1 MPFSETSFENRL
13 RTAVTGGRTVWPD
26 GKRSALLLTYDMDA
40 DSSWISRGLDEPV
53 ARSAGQFEVNVGT
66 PCILELMKWFGLK
79 STFFTPGWI
88 AEQYPKMVE
97 AVARDGHE
105 IGLHGYLHEPP
116 PGLSEPQEREIVR
129 RGSAALEALTGKRPI
144 GYRSPIWQFSE
155 NTVRLLHEAGFK
167 YTSDFMHTLLPTWND
182 VDGLPVDMI
191 NLPGSWVLDDAVY
204 FQFHITIRTAMRRA
218 ADVLEIYKEEFRA
231 VHAAGGLFTLVMH
244 PQLSGRPSRVLMLK
258 EFMDYVKGFDG
269 VWLPRPIDIV
279 EYWRS
284 EHQPLAIPA
293 KAGAARADATLH
305 G

>member
-1 MPFSETSFENRL
+1 MLAQDEGFHARL
-13 RTAVTGGRTVWPD
+13 RAAVSGGRTVWPD

-88 AEQYPKMVE
+88 AEQYPAMVE
-97 AVARDGHE
+97 AVVRDGHE

-116 PGLSEPQEREIVR
+116 PKLSEAEEIEAVR
-129 RGSAALEALTGKRPI
+129 RGSAALEAVTGVRPV
-144 GYRSPIWQFSE
+144 GYRSPIWQFSA
-155 NTVRLLHEAGFK
+155 NTVRILHQAGFK
-167 YTSDFMHTLLPTWND
+167 YTSDFMHTLLPTWNE
-182 VDGLPVDMI
+182 VDGVPIDMI

-231 VHAAGGLFTLVMH
+231 VHGCGGLFVLVMH

-258 EFMDYVKGFDG
+258 EFMDYVKGFEG
-269 VWLPRPIDIV
+269 VWLPRPIEIV
-279 EYWRS
+279 DYWRS
-284 EHQPLAIPA
+284 EHKLAAVPA
-293 KAGAARADATLH
+293 VKR
-305 G
+305 

>member
-1 MPFSETSFENRL
+1 MQNQDAEFQERL
-13 RTAVTGGRTVWPD
+13 RAAVNGGRSIWPD

-53 ARSAGQFEVNVGT
+53 ARSGGQFEVNVGT

-97 AVARDGHE
+97 AVIKDGHE

-116 PGLSEPQEREIVR
+116 PKLNEAEEIEAVR
-129 RGSAALEALTGKRPI
+129 RGSAALEAMTGKKPI
-144 GYRSPIWQFSE
+144 GYRSPIWQFSP
-155 NTVRLLHEAGFK
+155 NTVRILHDAGFK
-167 YTSDFMHTLLPTWND
+167 YTSDFMHTMLPTWNE
-182 VDGLPVDMI
+182 VRGAAVDMI

-231 VHAAGGLFTLVMH
+231 VHAVGGLFTLVMH

-258 EFMDYVKGFDG
+258 EFMDYIKGFGD
-269 VWLPRPIDIV
+269 VWLPSPIDVV

-284 EHQPLAIPA
+284 EHGPPKLISY
-293 KAGAARADATLH
+293 R
-305 G
+305 

>member
-1 MPFSETSFENRL
+1 MMSADDDFAGRL
-13 RTAVTGGRTVWPD
+13 RSAISKGHRVWPD
-26 GKRSALLLTYDMDA
+26 GRRSALLLTYDMDG

-66 PCILELMKWFGLK
+66 PCILELMKWFNLR

-88 AEQYPKMVE
+88 AEQYPSMVA
-97 AVARDGHE
+97 AVAKDGHE

-116 PGLSEPQEREIVR
+116 PNLDEAQERDVIR
-129 RGSAALEALTGKRPI
+129 RGSAALEALTGRRPI
-144 GYRSPIWQFSE
+144 GYRSPIWQFSA
-155 NTVRLLHEAGFK
+155 NTVRLLHQAGFK
-167 YTSDFMHTLLPTWND
+167 YTSDFMHTLLPTFND
-182 VDGLPVDMI
+182 VDGETVDMV

-258 EFMDYVKGFDG
+258 EFMEYVSGFEG
-269 VWLPRPIDIV
+269 VWLPRPIDV
-279 EYWRS
+279 VDYWRA
-284 EHQPLAIPA
+284 EDPLMQF
-293 KAGAARADATLH
+293 KAATVH
-305 G
+305 S

>member
-1 MPFSETSFENRL
+1 MSDSDTSFQERL
-13 RTAVTGGRTVWPD
+13 RAAVSGGRTVWPD

-40 DSSWISRGLDEPV
+40 NSSWISRGLDEPV

-144 GYRSPIWQFSE
+144 GYRSPIWQFSK

-269 VWLPRPIDIV
+269 VWLPRPIDVV

-284 EHQPLAIPA
+284 EHRPPA
-293 KAGAARADATLH
+293 MPATAGAARADATLQ

>member
-1 MPFSETSFENRL
+1 MLAQDEGFHARL
-13 RTAVTGGRTVWPD
+13 RAAVSGGRTVWPD

-40 DSSWISRGLDEPV
+40 NSSWISRGLDEPV

-88 AEQYPKMVE
+88 AEQYPAMVE
-97 AVARDGHE
+97 AVVRDGHE

-116 PGLSEPQEREIVR
+116 PKLSEAEEIEAVR
-129 RGSAALEALTGKRPI
+129 RGSAALEAVTGVRPV
-144 GYRSPIWQFSE
+144 GYRSPIWQFSA
-155 NTVRLLHEAGFK
+155 NTVRILHQAGFK
-167 YTSDFMHTLLPTWND
+167 YTSDFMHTLLPTWNE
-182 VDGLPVDMI
+182 VDGVPIDMI

-231 VHAAGGLFTLVMH
+231 VHGCGGLFVLVMH

-258 EFMDYVKGFDG
+258 EFMDYVKGFEG
-269 VWLPRPIDIV
+269 VWLPRPIEIV
-279 EYWRS
+279 DYWRS
-284 EHQPLAIPA
+284 EHKLAAVPA
-293 KAGAARADATLH
+293 VKR
-305 G
+305 

>member
-1 MPFSETSFENRL
+1 MQNQGAEFQERL
-13 RTAVTGGRTVWPD
+13 RAAVNGGRSIWPD

-53 ARSAGQFEVNVGT
+53 ARSGGQFEVNVGT

-97 AVARDGHE
+97 AVIKDGHE

-116 PGLSEPQEREIVR
+116 PKLNEAEEIEAVR
-129 RGSAALEALTGKRPI
+129 RGSAALEAMTGKKPI
-144 GYRSPIWQFSE
+144 GYRSPIWQFSP
-155 NTVRLLHEAGFK
+155 NTVRILHDAGFK
-167 YTSDFMHTLLPTWND
+167 YTSDFMHTMLPTWNE
-182 VDGLPVDMI
+182 VRGAAVDMI

-231 VHAAGGLFTLVMH
+231 VHAVGGLFTLVMH

-258 EFMDYVKGFDG
+258 EFMDYVKGFDD
-269 VWLPRPIDIV
+269 VWLPSPIDVV

-284 EHQPLAIPA
+284 EHGPPKLISY
-293 KAGAARADATLH
+293 R
-305 G
+305 

>member
-1 MPFSETSFENRL
+1 MENQDSEFQERL
-13 RTAVTGGRTVWPD
+13 RVAVNGGRSIWPD

-40 DSSWISRGLDEPV
+40 DASWISRGLDEPV
-53 ARSAGQFEVNVGT
+53 ARSGGQFEVNVGT

-88 AEQYPKMVE
+88 AEEYPKMVE
-97 AVARDGHE
+97 AVIKDGHE

-116 PGLSEPQEREIVR
+116 PKLNEAEEIEAVR
-129 RGSAALEALTGKRPI
+129 RGSAALEAMTGKKPI
-144 GYRSPIWQFSE
+144 GYRSPIWQFSP
-155 NTVRLLHEAGFK
+155 NTVRILHDAGFK
-167 YTSDFMHTLLPTWND
+167 YTSDFMHTMLPTWNE
-182 VDGLPVDMI
+182 VRGAAVDMI

-231 VHAAGGLFTLVMH
+231 VHAVGGLFTLVMH

-258 EFMDYVKGFDG
+258 EFMDYVKGFDD
-269 VWLPRPIDIV
+269 VWLPSPIDVV

-284 EHQPLAIPA
+284 EHGPPKLIAY
-293 KAGAARADATLH
+293 R
-305 G
+305 

>member
-1 MPFSETSFENRL
+1 MQNQDAEFQERL
-13 RTAVTGGRTVWPD
+13 RAAVNGGRSIWPD

-53 ARSAGQFEVNVGT
+53 ARSGGQFEVNVGT

-97 AVARDGHE
+97 AVIKDGHE

-116 PGLSEPQEREIVR
+116 PKLNEAEEIEAVR
-129 RGSAALEALTGKRPI
+129 RGSAALEAMTGKKPI
-144 GYRSPIWQFSE
+144 GYRSPIWQFSP
-155 NTVRLLHEAGFK
+155 NTVRILHDAGFK
-167 YTSDFMHTLLPTWND
+167 YTSDFMHTMLPTWNE
-182 VDGLPVDMI
+182 VRGAAVDMI

-231 VHAAGGLFTLVMH
+231 VHAVGGLFTLVMH

-258 EFMDYVKGFDG
+258 EFMDYVRGFDD
-269 VWLPRPIDIV
+269 VWLPSPIDIV

-284 EHQPLAIPA
+284 EHGPPKLISY
-293 KAGAARADATLH
+293 R
-305 G
+305 

>member
-1 MPFSETSFENRL
+1 MLAQDEGFHARL
-13 RTAVTGGRTVWPD
+13 RAAVSGGRTVWPD

-40 DSSWISRGLDEPV
+40 DLSWISRGLDEPV

-88 AEQYPKMVE
+88 AEQYPAMVE
-97 AVARDGHE
+97 AVVRDGHE

-116 PGLSEPQEREIVR
+116 PKLSEAEEIEAVR
-129 RGSAALEALTGKRPI
+129 RGSAALEAVTGVRPV
-144 GYRSPIWQFSE
+144 GYRSPIWQFSA
-155 NTVRLLHEAGFK
+155 NTVRILHQAGFK
-167 YTSDFMHTLLPTWND
+167 YTSDFMHTLLPTWNE
-182 VDGLPVDMI
+182 VDGVPIDMI

-231 VHAAGGLFTLVMH
+231 VHGCGGLFVLVMH

-258 EFMDYVKGFDG
+258 EFMDYVKGFEG
-269 VWLPRPIDIV
+269 VWLPRPIEIV
-279 EYWRS
+279 DYWRS
-284 EHQPLAIPA
+284 EHKLAAVPA
-293 KAGAARADATLH
+293 VKR
-305 G
+305 

>member
-1 MPFSETSFENRL
+1 MQKQDAEFQERL
-13 RTAVTGGRTVWPD
+13 RAAVNGGRSIWPD

-53 ARSAGQFEVNVGT
+53 ARSGGQFEVNVGT

-97 AVARDGHE
+97 AVIKDGHE

-116 PGLSEPQEREIVR
+116 PKLNEAEEIEAVR
-129 RGSAALEALTGKRPI
+129 RGSAALEAMTGKKPI
-144 GYRSPIWQFSE
+144 GYRSPIWQFSP
-155 NTVRLLHEAGFK
+155 NTVRILHDAGFK
-167 YTSDFMHTLLPTWND
+167 YTSDFMHTMLPTWNE
-182 VDGLPVDMI
+182 VRGAAVDMI

-231 VHAAGGLFTLVMH
+231 VHAVGGLFTLVMH

-258 EFMDYVKGFDG
+258 EFMDYVKGFDD
-269 VWLPRPIDIV
+269 VWLPRPIDVV
-279 EYWRS
+279 EHWRS
-284 EHQPLAIPA
+284 EHGPPKLISY
-293 KAGAARADATLH
+293 R
-305 G
+305 

>member
-1 MPFSETSFENRL
+1 MLAQDEGFQARL
-13 RTAVTGGRTVWPD
+13 RATVSGGRTVWPD

-88 AEQYPKMVE
+88 AEQYPAMVE
-97 AVARDGHE
+97 AVVRDGHE

-116 PGLSEPQEREIVR
+116 PKLSEAEEIEVVR
-129 RGSAALEALTGKRPI
+129 RGSAALEAVTGVRPV
-144 GYRSPIWQFSE
+144 GYRSPIWQFSA
-155 NTVRLLHEAGFK
+155 NTVRILHQAGFK
-167 YTSDFMHTLLPTWND
+167 YTSDFMHTLLPTWNE
-182 VDGLPVDMI
+182 VNGVPIDMI

-218 ADVLEIYKEEFRA
+218 TDVLEIYKEEFRA
-231 VHAAGGLFTLVMH
+231 VHGCGGLFVLVMH

-258 EFMDYVKGFDG
+258 EFMDYVKGFEG
-269 VWLPRPIDIV
+269 VWLPRPIEVVD
-279 EYWRS
+279 YWRS
-284 EHQPLAIPA
+284 EHKLAAVPVA
-293 KAGAARADATLH
+293 KR
-305 G
+305 